1 MELIEAVPLNK
12 SVINRFDNC
21 IKLAV
26 AKIVNVIDE
35 NIDAIIE
42 VIVTCHLLVILL
54 REKRLN
60 FISDFKTLDYKYG
73 ACAFHDC
80 FILPCL

>member
-1 MELIEAVPLNK
+1 VSSIA
-12 SVINRFDNC
+12 RFYNC

-54 REKRLN
+54 REKN
-60 FISDFKTLDYKYG
+60 V
-73 ACAFHDC
+73 
-80 FILPCL
+80 

>member
-1 MELIEAVPLNK
+1 MPLNK

-26 AKIVNVIDE
+26 AKIVNVVNE

-42 VIVTCHLLVILL
+42 VIVACHLLVTLL
-54 REKRLN
+54 REKKSLN
-60 FISDFKTLDYKYG
+60 SISKTLDYKYG
-73 ACAFHDC
+73 ACAFK
-80 FILPCL
+80 F